1 MTKYYV
7 TNGRQ
12 KIRHVGILELG
23 VFYTWLQRWFAFELS
38 WKDTNEKHYREV
50 ILPDG
55 AKNIEMKWEIKKDVS
70 SYFKY
75 VVEVEFLLV
84 AISDSEIQTEGK
96 RRKVQKG
103 DFEIGITAYV
113 ETDPEKVGKKGSA
126 FSKIFEGLLL
136 RKRIDQHKIQ
146 LFEKV
151 TKLSDEVKEIFK
163 QYEIEA

>member
-7 TNGRQ
+7 TDGRI

-23 VFYTWLQRWFAFELS
+23 IFYTWLQRWFAFEFS
-38 WKDTNEKHYREV
+38 WKDTNEKYYREV

-55 AKNIEMKWEIKKDVS
+55 AKNIEMSWEVRKSIS
-70 SYFKY
+70 SYFDY
-75 VVEVEFLLV
+75 VSEVDFLLV

-103 DFEIGITAYV
+103 DFEIGIVAYV
-113 ETDPEKVGKKGSA
+113 ETNPKKVGKRGSA
-126 FSKIFEGLLL
+126 FSKVLEGLLL
-136 RKRIDQHKIQ
+136 RKRIDQHKIL

-163 QYEIEA
+163 QYEIE